1 VVRKYNADPTVNG
14 ILVQLPLP
22 KHINEEKVLGAVHAL
37 ATPRGRV
44 KPRVETAE
52 QLAHTA
58 GAGAGP

>member
-1 VVRKYNADPTVNG
+1 VNG